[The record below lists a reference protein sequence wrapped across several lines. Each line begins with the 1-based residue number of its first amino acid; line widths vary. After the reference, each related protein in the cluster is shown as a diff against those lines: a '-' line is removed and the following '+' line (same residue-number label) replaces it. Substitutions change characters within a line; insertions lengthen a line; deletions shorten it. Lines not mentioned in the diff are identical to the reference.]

1 MFHIEP
7 LEHRRLLSVAAG
19 ETGADVPAPIA
30 PAGALTHHPPQ
41 ELLNVRLTGSPK
53 AATGV
58 VLTFAGPLDP
68 ALAAD
73 VRMYRVVGKGKVHE
87 YLSPTGLA
95 ERVRGH
101 RFVRLVS
108 ATYDEAA
115 RTVTL
120 LPARPFNVE
129 RYLRGVAVDP
139 RLCSG
144 VAGQEYLWLDDVPNV
159 VLQLR
164 ELQTGRSVRYVDGD
178 KSVVRLRL
186 QGPGK
191 LMLLPRRDGSFD
203 RNWQDDPWEVR
214 RVRFG
219 DGMQL
224 WVEGATPD
232 SVLTGTVSAGTRGGD
247 GTTGLAFVIN
257 PGGAWIELLDD
268 PAFQV
273 GSVIN
278 GPNAA

>member
-1 MFHIEP
+1 MP
-7 LEHRRLLSVAAG
+7 G
-19 ETGADVPAPIA
+19 

-41 ELLNVRLTGSPK
+41 QLLNVRLTGAPK
-53 AATGV
+53 AATGM

-68 ALAAD
+68 TLAAD
-73 VRMYRVVGKGKVHE
+73 VNLFRVVGKGKVHE
-87 YLSPTGLA
+87 YLSQYGLA

-108 ATYDEAA
+108 AAYDEAT

-144 VAGQEYLWLDDVPNV
+144 VSGQEFLWLHDVPNV

-164 ELQTGRSVRYVDGD
+164 ELQAGRSTRYVDGD
-178 KSVVRLRL
+178 RSVVRLRL
-186 QGPGK
+186 SGPGK
-191 LMLLPRRDGSFD
+191 LVLLPRRDGSFD

-214 RVRFG
+214 TVRFG

-232 SVLTGTVSAGTRGGD
+232 SVLTGTVSPGTRGGD
-247 GTTGLAFVIN
+247 GSTSLAFIVN
-257 PGGAWIELLDD
+257 PGGARIELLND

-273 GSVIN
+273 GSVLT
-278 GPNAA
+278 GTGAA